1 MSAVARTLSRALEFV
16 ADFCLVV
23 LSLVA
28 FIIAA
33 ITVDQPIKFQHD
45 YIELVYFNLQSY
57 YETAT
62 HTVSSIL
69 CFLLTKVDVNRVIC
83 SNFYPYLPT
92 QSLNVHLYS
101 TPSVPRLRILCL

>member
-1 MSAVARTLSRALEFV
+1 MLYYSMSAVARTLSRALEFF

-62 HTVSSIL
+62 HTVSSSR
-69 CFLLTKVDVNRVIC
+69 D
-83 SNFYPYLPT
+83 
-92 QSLNVHLYS
+92 
-101 TPSVPRLRILCL
+101 RLFCIQ

>member
-1 MSAVARTLSRALEFV
+1 MGAVARTLSRFLEFA

-33 ITVDQPIKFQHD
+33 IAVDQPVKFQHA

-62 HTVSSIL
+62 HTVRDIYA
-69 CFLLTKVDVNRVIC
+69 CNIFHIC
-83 SNFYPYLPT
+83 VA
-92 QSLNVHLYS
+92 SLF
-101 TPSVPRLRILCL
+101 I